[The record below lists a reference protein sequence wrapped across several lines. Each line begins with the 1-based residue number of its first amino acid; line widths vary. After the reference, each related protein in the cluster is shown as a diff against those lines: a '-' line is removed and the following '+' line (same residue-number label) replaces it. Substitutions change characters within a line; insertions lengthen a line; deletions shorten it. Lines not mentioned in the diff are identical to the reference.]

1 MIMYHCERIM
11 YTNRIYNNG
20 DTIVYNGLYG
30 DKNAIIKIIS
40 NSSVYGIR
48 HKTLRE
54 ICSLKKI
61 KCDNIVKL
69 LDVRYIVNDQENV
82 TILIYENCGISLDML
97 DTFKLDAKITIKDIS
112 YGLKHIHKLGYIH
125 GDLNIANVAMCEKNN
140 KKIFKIID
148 FGNCTKT
155 YRLSAIS
162 MPTPCIT
169 PIEML
174 NCDTLT
180 NVIGIDSWALGCLAY
195 YITTG
200 TPLFIEHTMEN
211 LKDEVNKKFSVC
223 NNINDSIKTK
233 MLKHFSQDSDKSA
246 NIHFI
251 KHASKLFNNNVK
263 KRYSVIDFYKGVY
276 KSSSDDKLCDKQND
290 QFSFENCTIDKDRSY
305 MMNILMGINTENLL
319 PIENIFITFQLADTH
334 EPKIDYMTDVILLY
348 SLVTKLICNSHFPIT
363 NVVDMI
369 KKISG
374 KDVNALDVN
383 IQIGI
388 ILKHYEWDLDVRTL
402 MSYLP
407 EITKNLKKKY
417 MVLST
422 LITYASKYVGFS
434 TSYKKELIC
443 HILNICRTAKSGIK
457 IQMKLKNYHRDIN
470 QIKHMMK
477 ILKENID
484 NGLIIGYFR
493 AVNLLSEY
501 KCLKLYL
508 CNNISKFEIY
518 NV

>member
-1 MIMYHCERIM
+1 MCYPEQI
-11 YTNRIYNNG
+11 IYMNKLYNVG

-40 NSSVYGIR
+40 NSPIYGIR

-82 TILIYENCGISLDML
+82 TILIYENCGVSLDNL
-97 DTFKLDAKITIKDIS
+97 DVSKLDVKTTIKDIS

-125 GDLNIANVAMCEKNN
+125 GDLNTSNVTMCKRNGN
-140 KKIFKIID
+140 ITFKIID

-174 NCDTLT
+174 NYATLT
-180 NVIGIDSWALGCLAY
+180 NVVGIDSWALGCLAY

-200 TPLFIEHTMEN
+200 TPLFIEHTIDN
-211 LKDEVNKKFSVC
+211 LKDEVNRKFSVC
-223 NNINDSIKTK
+223 GNVNESIKTK
-233 MLKHFSQDSDKSA
+233 MLKHINSNSNKSTDV
-246 NIHFI
+246 HFVR
-251 KHASKLFNNNVK
+251 HASKLFNNNAQ
-263 KRYSVIDFYKGVY
+263 KRYSVIEFYKGVY
-276 KSSSDDKLCDKQND
+276 KSSSDDKLCDKQYD
-290 QFSFENCTIDKDRSY
+290 QFNFEKCVADKDRTF
-305 MMNILMGINTENLL
+305 MMNMLIGINTENVL
-319 PIENIFITFQLADTH
+319 PIENIFITFQLADKR
-334 EPKIDYMTDVILLY
+334 EPKFDYKTDVVLLY
-348 SLVTKLICNSHFPIT
+348 SLVTKLTCNSHFPMT
-363 NVVDMI
+363 SVMDMI

-374 KDVNALDVN
+374 KDVDTMDVN
-383 IQIGI
+383 KQIGI
-388 ILKHYEWDLDVRTL
+388 ILEHYGWDLDVRTL

-407 EITKNLKKKY
+407 EINVKLIKKY
-417 MVLST
+417 IVLST
-422 LITYASKYVGFS
+422 FITYISKYVALGNA
-434 TSYKKELIC
+434 YKKELIC
-443 HILNICRTAKSGIK
+443 HILNICSTTKSGIK
-457 IQMKLKNYHRDIN
+457 KQIKLKNYHRDIN
-470 QIKHMMK
+470 QINHMMK
-477 ILKENID
+477 LLKENID

-493 AVNLLSEY
+493 SVNLLSEY

-508 CNNISKFEIY
+508 CNNISKFEICM
-518 NV
+518 V